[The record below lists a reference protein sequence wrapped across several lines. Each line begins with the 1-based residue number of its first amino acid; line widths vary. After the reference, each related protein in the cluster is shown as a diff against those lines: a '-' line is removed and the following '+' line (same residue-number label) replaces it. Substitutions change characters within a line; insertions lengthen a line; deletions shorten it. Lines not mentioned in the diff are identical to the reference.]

1 MSKLTLLDGPGWGF
15 DHDSEGPGRR
25 CWPTAAGR
33 WARTWWGCPASS
45 EVGTNSIWTGLTSL
59 GDRQARAKVRAS
71 HVRLV
76 FAWSSADLRL
86 IS

>member
-1 MSKLTLLDGPGWGF
+1 MAQGK
-15 DHDSEGPGRR
+15 EVRR
-25 CWPTAAGR
+25 WTDL
-33 WARTWWGCPASS
+33 ASF
-45 EVGTNSIWTGLTSL
+45 
-59 GDRQARAKVRAS
+59 GDRARAKVRAR